1 MQEWNADVENA
12 VISFTILFDRSNPN
26 ISDQMYSLEKRTHD
40 MKRAERRMNPISNSV
55 PGMYIFGAAL

>member
-12 VISFTILFDRSNPN
+12 AILNTILFDRSNPN

-40 MKRAERRMNPISNSV
+40 MKRAESLMKPNPGSSS
-55 PGMYIFGAAL
+55 